1 MSVGEA
7 DWRTKE
13 SVSVELV
20 WRQVKP
26 ITTNWHRFLREGKLL
41 FRVSLVQLFEKVH
54 NEKSGVL

>member
-1 MSVGEA
+1 M
-7 DWRTKE
+7 
-13 SVSVELV
+13 ELV